1 MKPKHFILCMAILA
15 GGFCFTSCA
24 DESENITPNKLQEEE
39 TTTSSTSNAVDDSDS
54 GTVGAGGQGSDG
66 MD

>member
-1 MKPKHFILCMAILA
+1 MKPKHLIFCMAIFA

-24 DESENITPNKLQEEE
+24 DESENITPNKLQEE
-39 TTTSSTSNAVDDSDS
+39 TTTSTSSAVENSDS